1 MMQQISIY
9 LTSIILGIML
19 FFSFVVAPVTF
30 TALNEENARKFIR
43 KIFPYYYIV
52 NLAISVLV
60 LILFIILKIFS
71 LDFYLILSV
80 TVLDE
85 ENSRKF
91 IRKIFPYYYNVNLVI
106 SFLVLIFFVI
116 QKTFSLNFY
125 LILTVAILFV
135 LSNYIL
141 MPLINK
147 YKDENQ
153 DKKFKYSH
161 FISVVINFIQMIL
174 LVIILI

>member
-30 TALNEENARKFIR
+30 TTLNEENARKFIR
-43 KIFPYYYIV
+43 KIFPHYYTV
-52 NLAISVLV
+52 NLAISILV
-60 LILFIILKIFS
+60 LICFIILKIFS

-80 TVLDE
+80 AALFAV
-85 ENSRKF
+85 S
-91 IRKIFPYYYNVNLVI
+91 
-106 SFLVLIFFVI
+106 
-116 QKTFSLNFY
+116 NF
-125 LILTVAILFV
+125 
-135 LSNYIL
+135 IL

-147 YKDENQ
+147 YRDEKQ

-161 FISVVINFIQMIL
+161 FISVVINFVQML
-174 LVIILI
+174 FLVVMLI